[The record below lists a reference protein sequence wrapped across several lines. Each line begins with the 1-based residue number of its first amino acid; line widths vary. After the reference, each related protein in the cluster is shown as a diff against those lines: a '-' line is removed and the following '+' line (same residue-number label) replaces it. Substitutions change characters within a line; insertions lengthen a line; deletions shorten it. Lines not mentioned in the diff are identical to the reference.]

1 MNIIRACYHCGDTVP
16 DGTHFSVVIFD
27 QPQPMCCP
35 GCQAVAQTI
44 VDSGLTSYYQYR
56 TATAEKADLILA
68 ELSALQHYDIDEVQA
83 EFVHQHEGM
92 SDVSLSLDNVTCAAC
107 AWLIEKHLSKIAG
120 VSQIQVNATAQR
132 ARLKWDNERVK
143 LSTLLL
149 SLQQLGYQAAP
160 FEIAQH
166 EQQYRN
172 AMNSYLR
179 KLGVAGLASMQ
190 VMMVAVALYLEIFS
204 DLDATQRW
212 YFRWVSLIMST
223 PVILYSSL
231 PFYYSAWRSLKART
245 LNMDVPVSFAL
256 IGAYIA
262 SAYATVADKG
272 EVYFESITMFA
283 FFLLLGRFLEM
294 RVRRIA
300 TEATSNLLK
309 FIPTI
314 ATLES
319 GEQVAAK
326 SLQPNDIIIIRP
338 GEPIPADAKIVS
350 GSSDINESMLTG
362 EHLPVTKHPQD
373 CIYTGTIN
381 GEGNLLAQVTHTG
394 PDSLIAA
401 ILRLQDQALQTKPA
415 IVLLAD
421 QIARYFVWALLLI
434 AGLTWFGWHLYQPE
448 KAFWVTLSVL
458 VATCPCA
465 LALATPT
472 AVTCVISRM
481 SQNGLLIRKSH
492 VLETLCQVNCVAMD
506 KTGTLTEGNMVCV
519 ETTLY
524 PLTEKT
530 SSLEGSR
537 LTSVSSDS
545 ALSQHNNDYWT
556 EERAFAYAAAL
567 EAHSAHPIARLF
579 QRAMIKTTETGSDVH
594 DSLTANQI
602 KTFTGNG
609 LSGVI
614 NGETYR
620 IGHRAFIEQYTEF
633 PASVEITNNIM
644 HTKHGDLP
652 IYLANSQ
659 QVIACFWLQDPIRA
673 TAKSCLSHLHH
684 HRIHVHVLT
693 GDPSTAADNVAQQ
706 LSIDHCAKG
715 LSPAEKLHYLQQ
727 KQQQGNVVM
736 MIGDGV
742 NDAPVLA
749 GAHISV
755 AMGGGTELAKNAADV
770 VLLSDNLSKI
780 PFAIELAKR
789 TRKII
794 RENLAWALGYNL
806 VILPLAISG
815 MLPPYIAAIGMSAS
829 SLIVVVNSL
838 RLTR

>member
-1 MNIIRACYHCGDTVP
+1 M
-16 DGTHFSVVIFD
+16 
-27 QPQPMCCP
+27 
-35 GCQAVAQTI
+35 
-44 VDSGLTSYYQYR
+44 
-56 TATAEKADLILA
+56 
-68 ELSALQHYDIDEVQA
+68 
-83 EFVHQHEGM
+83 
-92 SDVSLSLDNVTCAAC
+92 
-107 AWLIEKHLSKIAG
+107 SKIAG

-481 SQNGLLIRKSH
+481 SQNGLLIRKS
-492 VLETLCQVNCVAMD
+492 
-506 KTGTLTEGNMVCV
+506 
-519 ETTLY
+519 
-524 PLTEKT
+524 
-530 SSLEGSR
+530 
-537 LTSVSSDS
+537 
-545 ALSQHNNDYWT
+545 
-556 EERAFAYAAAL
+556 
-567 EAHSAHPIARLF
+567 
-579 QRAMIKTTETGSDVH
+579 
-594 DSLTANQI
+594 
-602 KTFTGNG
+602 
-609 LSGVI
+609 
-614 NGETYR
+614 
-620 IGHRAFIEQYTEF
+620 
-633 PASVEITNNIM
+633 
-644 HTKHGDLP
+644 
-652 IYLANSQ
+652 
-659 QVIACFWLQDPIRA
+659 
-673 TAKSCLSHLHH
+673 
-684 HRIHVHVLT
+684 
-693 GDPSTAADNVAQQ
+693 
-706 LSIDHCAKG
+706 
-715 LSPAEKLHYLQQ
+715 
-727 KQQQGNVVM
+727 
-736 MIGDGV
+736 
-742 NDAPVLA
+742 
-749 GAHISV
+749 
-755 AMGGGTELAKNAADV
+755 
-770 VLLSDNLSKI
+770 
-780 PFAIELAKR
+780 
-789 TRKII
+789 
-794 RENLAWALGYNL
+794 
-806 VILPLAISG
+806 
-815 MLPPYIAAIGMSAS
+815 
-829 SLIVVVNSL
+829 
-838 RLTR
+838 